1 MKPVQ
6 TFQVHTAKDLT
17 EETLSD
23 IFSDYYPS
31 DASDGVDVKIR
42 ADNQT
47 FTADDDGLQSDIK
60 KWTVDINLGDE
71 NRELSFIVKT
81 SLTSSFHKFNS
92 RISRQFFSE
101 TFWYKHALPV
111 RIIIVLNC
119 KQGLQ
124 NHLCRF

>member
-1 MKPVQ
+1 MKSV
-6 TFQVHTAKDLT
+6 FQVHTAKDLT

-23 IFSDYYPS
+23 IFSDYYAS

-42 ADNQT
+42 VDNQT
-47 FTADDDGLQSDIK
+47 FTAEDDGLQSDIK
-60 KWTVDINLGDE
+60 KWTVDISWTVGDE

-111 RIIIVLNC
+111 RIIFV
-119 KQGLQ
+119 
-124 NHLCRF
+124 

>member
-23 IFSDYYPS
+23 IFSDYYAS

-111 RIIIVLNC
+111 RIIFVL
-119 KQGLQ
+119 L
-124 NHLCRF
+124 